1 LSNVHHADMSLV
13 WPNSNAVG
21 VIGAFL
27 GGGSGAF
34 NGLHGFAV
42 DHVLSIQLVTASGDI
57 LVLNSSSTG
66 DESSLYQ
73 ALQGAGH
80 GFGIITSLTMR
91 AFRIAD
97 LNMTKDKYWQGNFV
111 FPSSAID
118 EAVDAFV
125 EMLPPPGPLLPILI
139 FSRAPPNHP
148 AKGAPL
154 VILAVSYFGP
164 QADAEQAAAPI
175 LAAEITKKAALSK
188 TSLGE
193 VINMNSAAEMLN
205 SHGGRKEFYNCM
217 CRSVSAE
224 SIKKSFDRWIR
235 FGEEAEDAKD
245 RSTLVIGVWN
255 TDALQEN
262 AVATEGDKT
271 FYRHRDRGLFA
282 QATGW
287 YSDPATQTAADQF
300 GSDVVAIIR
309 ETDTKQG
316 LEPAVF
322 ANNMRFGEDMKEVY
336 SIEMLQE
343 LKRLKN
349 IWDPSGVFFTPACS
363 W

>member
-1 LSNVHHADMSLV
+1 V
-13 WPNSNAVG
+13 WPNNNAVG

-42 DHVLSIQLVTASGDI
+42 DHVLSIQLVTAAGD
-57 LVLNSSSTG
+57 VLTLNASST
-66 DESSLYQ
+66 DEESSLYR
-73 ALQGAGH
+73 ALRGAGH

-97 LNMTKDKYWQGNFV
+97 LKMTNDKYWQGNFV
-111 FPSSAID
+111 FPSTSID
-118 EAVDAFV
+118 DAVDAFL
-125 EMLPPPGPLLPILI
+125 ELLPPPKPLLPVLI
-139 FSRAPPNHP
+139 FSRAPPTHP

-154 VILAVSYFGP
+154 VVLAMSYFGP
-164 QADAEQAAAPI
+164 QEDAEKAAAPI
-175 LAAEITKKAALSK
+175 LAPKLTRKAALSK

-193 VINMNSAAEMLN
+193 LIEMNNAVDVLN
-205 SHGGRKEFYNCM
+205 GHGGYKDFYNCM
-217 CRSVSAE
+217 CHSISGE
-224 SIKKSFDRWIR
+224 SIKKAFNRWIR

-245 RSTLVIGVWN
+245 CSTVVIGVWN

-262 AVATEGDKT
+262 AAATRGDKT
-271 FYRHRDRGLFA
+271 FFRPRDRGFFI

-287 YSDPATQTAADQF
+287 YSNSATQATADRF
-300 GSDVVAIIR
+300 GSDLVTIMR
-309 ETDTKQG
+309 ESDTRQG

-322 ANNMRFGEDMKEVY
+322 ANNMRFGQDMKEVY
-336 SIEMLQE
+336 STEMLQE
-343 LKRLKN
+343 LKRLKET
-349 IWDPSGVFFTPACS
+349 WDPNGVFFTPACS